1 MPVQGQPR
9 SVYCASTFLS
19 TTPQWPGPQCELLKV
34 AVIMVIM
41 MMMTVMVMSI
51 SRLDSGRSPGT
62 GSKRQ
67 RCAVPDTHHS
77 FDIMSHWELIL
88 SPSFLFSYV
97 LTASCHSALENHSLL
112 TASLTL
118 PPSITLTLSLLS
130 FSLYSPPSA
139 PSLCIWAFCLSSVYL
154 STLLHLYPSPLSHS
168 FPVILVLLTH
178 GVIAQ
183 SRASIFMTISAYASR
198 FLLACVIVAE
208 LGRGRQIRPWGVEK
222 ITSRL

>member
-62 GSKRQ
+62 GFKTTALCRARHSPLLWHHVTLGADSLPFFSVFL
-67 RCAVPDTHHS
+67 CAD
-77 FDIMSHWELIL
+77 
-88 SPSFLFSYV
+88 
-97 LTASCHSALENHSLL
+97 SLL
-112 TASLTL
+112 PQCFREPFTVDSLSDSASLHHAHTL
-118 PPSITLTLSLLS
+118 ASVLFPLLTTLCALPLYLSV
-130 FSLYSPPSA
+130 
-139 PSLCIWAFCLSSVYL
+139 CLSSVYL